1 MIVAGISSFNKVLP
15 GMIEPSGRRVL
26 LDEVKPTAMGTPGIQ
41 PPMNQPP
48 AEQASFGEVLS
59 NAINSVNQAQMD
71 SAEAQKALLNGEPI
85 ELHDVM
91 IKAEEAGLTLDLM
104 LEIRNKLLNGYNELI
119 HMPM

>member
-1 MIVAGISSFNKVLP
+1 MTVSGISIFNKVLP
-15 GMIEPSGRRVL
+15 AAIEPPGRRVML
-26 LDEVKPTAMGTPGIQ
+26 EEMNPTAIGTPGMSPSIT
-41 PPMNQPP
+41 PPP
-48 AEQASFGEVLS
+48 AEQVSFGDVLS
-59 NAINSVNQAQMD
+59 NAINSVNQAQLD

-91 IKAEEAGLTLDLM
+91 IKAEEAGLTMDLM